1 MTTAARAPRGGRAV
15 ALTVGV
21 RAEGGRALLRARG
34 ELVHGCADTL
44 AEALAALPPGI
55 GRVELDAGEVTFLD
69 TAGLTALDTLREY
82 GRRRNVPVAA
92 TGWRGQP
99 HRVLELT
106 GLDPVDPLGG
116 APPAGLR
123 DRAASAVARE
133 RAEQLDVLRLEI
145 AQLRHA
151 IDSRPVIDQ
160 ARGILMAAHACT
172 PDQAWEILR
181 EASQRTNTK
190 LRQVAAAVTASAAP
204 DGTPPP
210 EPLRSALAAAVR
222 RVSTAAHAP
231 KESCGRS
238 PARAARRAAG

>member
-1 MTTAARAPRGGRAV
+1 MTTAARGPHGGRSAPL
-15 ALTVGV
+15 AVGV
-21 RAEGGRALLRARG
+21 RTEGGRALLGARG

-44 AEALAALPPGI
+44 AGTLAALPPGTA
-55 GRVELDAGEVTFLD
+55 RVDLDASEVVFLD
-69 TAGLTALDTLREY
+69 TAGLTALVTLREY
-82 GRRRNVPVAA
+82 GRRRDVPVSA

-99 HRVLELT
+99 RRVLELM
-106 GLDPVDPLGG
+106 GLDPADPLSGTLPT
-116 APPAGLR
+116 ALT
-123 DRAASAVARE
+123 DRAASAVAQE
-133 RAEQLDVLRLEI
+133 RAEQLDTLRLEI

-160 ARGILMAAHACT
+160 ARGILMAAHTCT

-190 LRQVAAAVTASAAP
+190 LRQVASAVTASAAP

-222 RVSTAAHAP
+222 RVSTAARAP
-231 KESCGRS
+231 RESCGRS
-238 PARAARRAAG
+238 PARAGRRAAG